1 MNVGTS
7 APPTGMT
14 PKGRP
19 IAVPRSHAG
28 SASPTSLRD
37 RNGRP
42 DELIVL
48 SLAWRR
54 IRDAMKNT
62 SPSARMPTVTVTRE
76 TPSKSSGTPKVKRSV
91 PETESMPMTENPMPS
106 TRAMSPLS
114 TESATTEDVAT
125 KAKSARA
132 KNSAGPKLVDR
143 SASAG
148 ATKTT
153 RKQEM
158 NPPMNAPIAA
168 VARACGARPSLAIL
182 WPSKVEAIAEA
193 CPGVFMR
200 MAIVESPKSPP
211 K

>member
-7 APPTGMT
+7 APPTGIT

-42 DELIVL
+42 EELIVL

-54 IRDAMKNT
+54 IREAMKNT

-91 PETESMPMTENPMPS
+91 PETESIPMTENPMPS

-114 TESATTEDVAT
+114 TESRSEEHTSELQSRGHLVCRLLLE
-125 KAKSARA
+125 K
-132 KNSAGPKLVDR
+132 KNTDQTQV
-143 SASAG
+143 
-148 ATKTT
+148 
-153 RKQEM
+153 
-158 NPPMNAPIAA
+158 
-168 VARACGARPSLAIL
+168 
-182 WPSKVEAIAEA
+182 
-193 CPGVFMR
+193 
-200 MAIVESPKSPP
+200 
-211 K
+211 